1 LTKRNL
7 LGVTNGFGD
16 FLGLASPFTV
26 RFKVLRDLFLLEEP
40 LTWDQEVPAGVKDQW
55 VFP

>member
-1 LTKRNL
+1 
-7 LGVTNGFGD
+7 VTNGFGD

-26 RFKVLRDLFLLEEP
+26 RFNVLMRDLFLLEEP
-40 LTWDQEVPAGVKDQW
+40 LNWDQEVPAGVKDQW